1 MEENVKGSSLSTKDK
16 LKAIRNLRL
25 FYSTDEEFIN
35 ATEKQIRSNGF
46 NKLPEE
52 KQEDLYRR
60 FSICFLKFYITFT
73 KALPISIDILK
84 NVNLDTLLQLY
95 KSTSNFYKENK
106 DKIVVFKDSDPKIR
120 YAFLDCLL
128 ENTTINNSTI
138 SKDFLSLHKKWIEN
152 EECSPAILL
161 LLILDL
167 IPNDFNKKN
176 KPENDINDINTNF
189 QIIINEIVN
198 YLYHTLTIEIGSKN
212 KITSFTI
219 KKVLSIAKK
228 KLIKNIDTKQI
239 NIIKLCAC
247 TIIIFNICSL
257 LKSKGLIALGNALK
271 DSKEDCFP
279 KIKLDGLWEV
289 IKGNGQEF
297 YELQRINTTD
307 ILLKHYTFKR
317 DYTNKDREY
326 KLLLQ
331 HYISNNKYK
340 YCLIK
345 EAEKEVDLP
354 ESFNFGSF
362 QIEIDK
368 ANNEYLLIFE
378 NEFLLGETG
387 FTLKQSQAST
397 SRYQPYLNEYNKG
410 IAPPHKLKCLYLEEY
425 IIFKFSDKEFY
436 QLNRRINNEDMS
448 NIITLN
454 LDNPILY
461 YERKIKG
468 VIKQFLILKEEY
480 FDFETLLEQS
490 YLKKIEDQKKKEACQ
505 TLLDDSFVL

>member
-1 MEENVKGSSLSTKDK
+1 MDFGK
-16 LKAIRNLRL
+16 L
-25 FYSTDEEFIN
+25 
-35 ATEKQIRSNGF
+35 
-46 NKLPEE
+46 
-52 KQEDLYRR
+52 
-60 FSICFLKFYITFT
+60 
-73 KALPISIDILK
+73 
-84 NVNLDTLLQLY
+84 
-95 KSTSNFYKENK
+95 
-106 DKIVVFKDSDPKIR
+106 
-120 YAFLDCLL
+120 
-128 ENTTINNSTI
+128 
-138 SKDFLSLHKKWIEN
+138 
-152 EECSPAILL
+152 
-161 LLILDL
+161 
-167 IPNDFNKKN
+167 
-176 KPENDINDINTNF
+176 
-189 QIIINEIVN
+189 
-198 YLYHTLTIEIGSKN
+198 
-212 KITSFTI
+212 
-219 KKVLSIAKK
+219 
-228 KLIKNIDTKQI
+228 
-239 NIIKLCAC
+239 
-247 TIIIFNICSL
+247 
-257 LKSKGLIALGNALK
+257 
-271 DSKEDCFP
+271 
-279 KIKLDGLWEV
+279 
-289 IKGNGQEF
+289 KGNGQEF

-397 SRYQPYLNEYNKG
+397 SRYQPYLNEYNKR